1 MSTFLVESNDNGDY
15 DFSNSTTKVWS
26 LEDILS
32 EINRDHSECWKPY
45 NEEDWEQGWD
55 EWCTDYHRIIK
66 VKAWSHVHIVHG
78 NQEKQGRKDE

>member
-45 NEEDWEQGWD
+45 NEEDWEEGWD
-55 EWCTDYHRIIK
+55 KWCTDYHRIIK
-66 VKAWSHVHIVHG
+66 VKAWSHVHIV
-78 NQEKQGRKDE
+78 RKR